1 MLRFLS
7 GFIKQPFLTVPF
19 KSFDYSSCTESSMC
33 KSLVIRLNS
42 CKPGVCCVQCELNT
56 AGKLLLSLEITKSF
70 KIKADTKN

>member
-7 GFIKQPFLTVPF
+7 GFIKQPFLTVLF
-19 KSFDYSSCTESSMC
+19 KSFDYSSSTESSMC
-33 KSLVIRLNS
+33 KYLVFRLNS